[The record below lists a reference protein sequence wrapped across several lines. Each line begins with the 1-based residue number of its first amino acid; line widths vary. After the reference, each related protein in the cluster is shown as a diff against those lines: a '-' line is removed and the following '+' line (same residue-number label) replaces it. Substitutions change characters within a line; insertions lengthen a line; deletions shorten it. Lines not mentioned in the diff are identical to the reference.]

1 MTLTPRSFQLEIR
14 RGVAEIT
21 LSRPER
27 LNALTFEIYGELTA
41 TFRSL
46 ERSAA
51 RAVVLTGQGRGFCSG
66 GDVEGIIAELFAR
79 DARGLLEFTRVTG
92 ALIQSICELRRPVIA
107 AVNGVAV
114 GAGAVIAAACDLRI
128 AAASARFGFIFP
140 KVGLSGADMG
150 ASYLLP
156 RIIGHGRAAEL
167 LFFGDLVDADEA
179 LHIGLVNRV
188 VPDSEALEVARGW
201 AARLARGPAFAHA
214 MTKQMLESERTMP
227 LAAAIEAEA
236 QAQALCMAHPDFREA
251 HEANKAKRPPRFE
264 GADPIDSAAPPA
276 PIAPIAPIA
285 AAAEAP
291 PTPRSTG
298 PWTPRS

>member
-1 MTLTPRSFQLEIR
+1 MTLTPRSFQLEIS

-27 LNALTFEIYGELTA
+27 LNALTFEVYGELAA

-66 GDVEGIIAELFAR
+66 GDVDGIIAELFSR
-79 DARGLLEFTRVTG
+79 DARGLLEFTRATG

-114 GAGAVIAAACDLRI
+114 GAGAVIAAACDLRV

-156 RIIGHGRAAEL
+156 RLVGHGRAAEL
-167 LFFGDLVDADEA
+167 LFFGDLIGADEA
-179 LHIGLVNRV
+179 LRIGLVNRV
-188 VPDSEALEVARGW
+188 VPDGDVLHVARGW
-201 AARLARGPAFAHA
+201 ADRLARGPAFAHA
-214 MTKQMLESERTMP
+214 MTKQMLESERMMS

-251 HEANKAKRPPRFE
+251 HEAHKAKRPPRFE
-264 GADPIDSAAPPA
+264 GAPTEEG
-276 PIAPIAPIA
+276 A
-285 AAAEAP
+285 AAQPPRVPAEADAV

-298 PWTPRS
+298 PVTPRS